1 MTEAEQSVE
10 KPTAAGIYDV
20 YLGGSDNT
28 EAERAAAEQ
37 LRRVLPY
44 AADSAWANRSF
55 HQKAA
60 RWLAE
65 QGITQFLDLGAGLPT
80 QDNTHQVVHRVNPDA
95 RVVYVD
101 HEKRTVERAQELV
114 ADLPNVRF
122 VHGDIRDV
130 DGVLADPT
138 LREIVDLD
146 RPVAVLCTA
155 LIHFVD
161 ERDDPWGTIDA
172 YMRPLVSGSYLALSH
187 LTADKQ
193 PPKVLKTINDIYRN
207 ANEMIHLRNR
217 DQVEWFFRGL
227 ELVPPYDGAPAKVTF
242 IGLWDCEDPKEA
254 DDDSGRW
261 LYCGVARKP

>member
-1 MTEAEQSVE
+1 MTEAGRSVE

-37 LRRVLPY
+37 LRQVVPY

-65 QGITQFLDLGAGLPT
+65 QGIAQFIDLGAGLPT
-80 QDNTHQVVHRVNPDA
+80 QDNTHQVVHRVNPQA

-101 HEKRTVERAQELV
+101 HEERTVERARHLIASQP
-114 ADLPNVRF
+114 DVRF

-130 DGVLADPT
+130 DGVLNDPA
-138 LREIVDLD
+138 LRDVIDFD
-146 RPVAVLCTA
+146 QPVAVLATA
-155 LIHFVD
+155 IVHFVD
-161 ERDDPWGTIDA
+161 DKDDPWGVVDG
-172 YMRPLVSGSYLALSH
+172 YLKPLAPGSYLALSH
-187 LTADKQ
+187 LTADRQ
-193 PPKVLKTINDIYRN
+193 PPRVLQTINDVYRN

-217 DQVEWFFRGL
+217 EQVEWFFRGL
-227 ELVPPYDGAPAKVTF
+227 QLMPPYEGADPKVTF
-242 IGLWDCEDPKEA
+242 VGLWHCEDPKEA

>member
-1 MTEAEQSVE
+1 MTDAGPSAER
-10 KPTAAGIYDV
+10 PTAAGIYDV

-28 EAERAAAEQ
+28 ESERAAAER
-37 LRRVLPY
+37 LRQVLPY

-55 HQKAA
+55 HQKAT

-65 QGITQFLDLGAGLPT
+65 QGITQFIDLGAGLPT
-80 QDNTHQVVHRVNPDA
+80 QDNTHQVVHRVAPEA

-101 HEKRTVERAQELV
+101 HEDRTVTRAQELI
-114 ADLPNVRF
+114 ANLPTVRF
-122 VHGDIRDV
+122 VKGDIRDV
-130 DGVLADPT
+130 DGVLNDPA
-138 LREIVDLD
+138 LREIIDFD
-146 RPVAVLCTA
+146 QPVALLCTA
-155 LIHFVD
+155 IVHFVD
-161 ERDDPWGTIDA
+161 ERDDPWGVVDG
-172 YMRPLVSGSYLALSH
+172 YVKPLAPGSYLALTH

-193 PPKVLKTINDIYRN
+193 SPKVLRTINDVYRN

-227 ELVPPYDGAPAKVTF
+227 QLVPPYEGAPPKVTF
-242 IGLWDCEDPKEA
+242 VGLWGCEDPKEA